1 MIPWSFRLPGGRWIL
16 GVAVVV
22 ASNSGCAVLY
32 LRLEA
37 GRWKDLEGGDV
48 KLEEMQSRDD
58 PPVHRFT
65 SYEGLRHHGD
75 CPKASFTR
83 WPSVFSSSC
92 L

>member
-22 ASNSGCAVLY
+22 ASNSCCAVLY

-48 KLEEMQSRDD
+48 KLEEMKSI
-58 PPVHRFT
+58 
-65 SYEGLRHHGD
+65 
-75 CPKASFTR
+75 
-83 WPSVFSSSC
+83 
-92 L
+92 